1 MSIWKTDELGKFVT
15 LKRGYDLPQ
24 QKRVDGAVPIFS
36 SSGVTGTH
44 MIMMSLNICAPH

>member
-24 QKRVDGAVPIFS
+24 QKELMEQCLFFLHLV
-36 SSGVTGTH
+36 
-44 MIMMSLNICAPH
+44 